1 MVDKNPMWVVYYQLT
16 FNVNF
21 HKDFEAS
28 THSYFFYRQTDI
40 MVKSNVMGAND
51 LAPLLAE
58 DIPSHKS

>member
-1 MVDKNPMWVVYYQLT
+1 MWIVNYQLT

-28 THSYFFYRQTDI
+28 THRDFFYRQTDI
-40 MVKSNVMGAND
+40 MEKSNVRGAND